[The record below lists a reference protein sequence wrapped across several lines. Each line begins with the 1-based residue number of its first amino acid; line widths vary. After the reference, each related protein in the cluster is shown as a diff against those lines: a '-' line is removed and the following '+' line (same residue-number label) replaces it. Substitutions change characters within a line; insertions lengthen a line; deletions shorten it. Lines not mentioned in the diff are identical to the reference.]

1 MALLPQGISRSGFF
15 SPSEATDG
23 ILHSIT
29 LKGGY
34 QEMLTLNDRNLIKS
48 FLNIPGAVYDGFT
61 QSNDV
66 WSTGRR
72 RVGMMIYVVEEKRL
86 YNLIPVGFFG
96 NGGELGQTEWLAMP
110 EWERALRLDPSGAF
124 TSESASPVNGFQ
136 AVIKTAA
143 DLGIA
148 SDANSCWVQLSVD
161 GAPGADGVDGT
172 NGQTSYLHIA
182 YANDTVGAGFSKT
195 QSNDKV
201 YIGQYVDFN
210 ISGSDDH
217 SAYIWTLIKGEKGDA
232 GDAGL
237 DGIQGPSGADGVE
250 GPKGSD
256 GLATYFHIAYADN
269 ASGGG
274 FSQDAANKLY
284 IGTYVD
290 GIEDDAGSDS
300 PIWKWQLVKGIDGE
314 NGENGIPGTSGIDG
328 QTSYLHLAY
337 ANNSTGTTGFSISDS
352 DNKLY
357 IGQYTDFNQPD
368 STNPSVYK
376 WTLIKGEKG
385 DPGERGLQGLQ
396 GNNGENGVAGPK
408 GADGVQ
414 TYFHIAYADDI
425 SGGGFSQNAANKL
438 CIGTYVN
445 ETEADAASNS
455 PLWKWQIVK
464 GIDGQNGEN
473 GIPGTSGNDG
483 QTTYLHIAYADNK
496 TGLNFSTTDSNNKL
510 YIGQYTDFLQ
520 PDSSNHTV
528 YTWTLIKGDQGDQG
542 EAGPQGPIGV
552 QGLQGLQGVKGYDGI
567 KGDAGANGISTY
579 FHIAYADNAS
589 GGGFS
594 QNAALGKLYMG
605 TYVDYTQSD
614 AGPTSNLWT
623 WQLVKGADGQKGENG
638 IKGVDGETGATTYLH
653 IAYANAANSTNGFST
668 TDSNNK
674 LYIGQYTDTNLVDSL
689 VPSKYLW
696 TKVKG
701 ETGSQGPAG
710 PTGPAGA
717 VPNLSSYLTTSTN
730 IDGGKITTGIIK
742 NGQFSGVAEWND
754 YASLGMGIN
763 LDNGAINAKNFYIDP
778 AGNAK
783 FNGDIDIEGNATIG
797 GELATAIFDLDNTK
811 IKGTAGRLRFKPD
824 TYFGATK
831 FSTFQS
837 DLITEFD
844 RYSLVST
851 TEPVIGIGNK
861 YPEFIQAEFTA
872 SHQYIK
878 RNDIQMEVGDLVKLD
893 ENNELVKVSSA
904 QDNSIAGILWHEVA
918 YSIKP
923 SPLDK
928 YRETELVFV
937 EEDHHYRDSLGNKL
951 PVADRDIKTIWR
963 VASIGD
969 SREGNLTGMKVC
981 NQNGDVKAGD
991 LVCSSDV
998 PGYVMKQPVDYVVI
1012 GFENEIPQ
1020 YEERQTI
1027 NSFTVGKC
1035 METCSFNAE
1044 GKVEGIYGYL
1054 YCG

>member
-15 SPSEATDG
+15 SPLEATDG

-72 RVGMMIYVVEEKRL
+72 RVGMMIYVVEEKKL

-136 AVIKTAA
+136 AVIETAA
-143 DLGIA
+143 DLGIS

-161 GAPGADGVDGT
+161 GAPGVDGVDGT
-172 NGQTSYLHIA
+172 NGQSSYLHIA
-182 YANDTVGAGFSKT
+182 YANDTIGGGFSKT
-195 QSNDKV
+195 QSNDKI
-201 YIGQYVDFN
+201 YIGQYTDFN

-217 SAYIWTLIKGEKGDA
+217 SAYIWTLLKGEKGDA

-290 GIEDDAGSDS
+290 GTEDDAGSDS

-314 NGENGIPGTSGIDG
+314 NGENGIPGTSGTDG

-368 STNPSVYK
+368 LPDPAVYK
-376 WTLIKGEKG
+376 WTLIKGERG
-385 DPGERGLQGLQ
+385 DSGERGLQGLQ

-414 TYFHIAYADDI
+414 TFFHIAYADDI
-425 SGGGFSQNAANKL
+425 SGGGFSQDAANKL

-445 ETEADAASNS
+445 ETEADAAPNS

-528 YTWTLIKGDQGDQG
+528 YTWTLIKGDQG

-567 KGDAGANGISTY
+567 KGDAGSSGISTY

-594 QNAALGKLYMG
+594 QNASLGKLYMG
-605 TYVDYTQSD
+605 TYVDYTQLD
-614 AGPTSNLWT
+614 AGPTSNLWK

-701 ETGSQGPAG
+701 DTGSQGPAG

-742 NGQFSGVAEWND
+742 NGQFSGVAGWNN

-763 LDNGAINAKNFYIDP
+763 LDNGAINAKNFYISPLGD
-778 AGNAK
+778 AK
-783 FNGDIDIEGNATIG
+783 FRGDMDIEGGATIAG
-797 GELATAIFDLDNTK
+797 GLASTIFDFELDLSDAPVLDANGYRK
-811 IKGTAGRLRFKPD
+811 LRFKPEVKFGD
-824 TYFGATK
+824 TR
-831 FSTFQS
+831 FSDFRS
-837 DLITEFD
+837 DFDLI
-844 RYSLVST
+844 ST
-851 TEPVIGIGNK
+851 DYTNYKTLNPIGDDPVLLR
-861 YPEFIQAEFTA
+861 EFTA
-872 SHQYIK
+872 SHNYIK

-893 ENNELVKVSSA
+893 ENNELVKASSA
-904 QDNSIAGILWHEVA
+904 QDTAIVGILWQGLDFT
-918 YSIKP
+918 IKD

-928 YRETELVFV
+928 FLPNGKDTSEKP
-937 EEDHHYRDSLGNKL
+937 HHYRDSLGNKI
-951 PVADRDIKTIWR
+951 PVADRDIKTIWK
-963 VASIGD
+963 VASVGD
-969 SREGNLTGMKVC
+969 SREGTLTGMKVC
-981 NQNGDVKAGD
+981 DQNGLILKGD

-998 PGYVMKQPVDYVVI
+998 PGYVMKQPVEYVVI

>member
-15 SPSEATDG
+15 SPLEATDG

-72 RVGMMIYVVEEKRL
+72 RVGMMIYVVEEKKL

-124 TSESASPVNGFQ
+124 TSESASPANGFQ
-136 AVIKTAA
+136 AVIETAA
-143 DLGIA
+143 DLGIS

-161 GAPGADGVDGT
+161 GAPGADGTDGT

-195 QSNDKV
+195 QSNDKI
-201 YIGQYVDFN
+201 YLGQYTDFN
-210 ISGSDDH
+210 QVGSDDH
-217 SAYIWTLIKGEKGDA
+217 TAYNWTLLKGEKGDA

-314 NGENGIPGTSGIDG
+314 NGENGIPGTSGTDG

-368 STNPSVYK
+368 LPDPAVYK

-385 DPGERGLQGLQ
+385 DSGERGLQGLQ

-414 TYFHIAYADDI
+414 TFFHIAYADDI
-425 SGGGFSQNAANKL
+425 SGGGFSQDAANKL

-445 ETEADAASNS
+445 ETEADAAPNS

-473 GIPGTSGNDG
+473 GIPGTSGTDG
-483 QTTYLHIAYADNK
+483 QTSYLHIAYANNK

-542 EAGPQGPIGV
+542 NQGEAGPQGPIGV

-567 KGDAGANGISTY
+567 KGDAGSSGISTY

-594 QNAALGKLYMG
+594 QNASLGKLYMG
-605 TYVDYTQSD
+605 TYVDYTQAD
-614 AGPTSNLWT
+614 AGPTSNLWK

-674 LYIGQYTDTNLVDSL
+674 LYIGQYTDTTLADSNT
-689 VPSKYLW
+689 PSKYLW

-717 VPNLSSYLTTSTN
+717 VPNLSSYLTTSTE

-742 NGQFSGVAEWND
+742 NGQFSGVAGWNN

-763 LDNGAINAKNFYIDP
+763 LDNGAINAKNFYISPLGD
-778 AGNAK
+778 AK
-783 FNGDIDIEGNATIG
+783 FKGDLDIDGDAKIG
-797 GELATAIFDLDNTK
+797 GVLAKGFFNIKQIDGVNKLAMFDDVIIGDET
-811 IKGTAGRLRFKPD
+811 F
-824 TYFGATK
+824 TK
-831 FSTFQS
+831 FKT
-837 DLITEFD
+837 DTNNALISEAPINRD
-844 RYSLVST
+844 GILDT
-851 TEPVIGIGNK
+851 TL
-861 YPEFIQAEFTA
+861 
-872 SHQYIK
+872 SHSYVK
-878 RNDIQMEVGDLVKLD
+878 RNNVSIESGDLVKLD
-893 ENNELVKVSSA
+893 SNNELIKASSSKDA
-904 QDNSIAGILWHEVA
+904 EIVGILWKEA
-918 YSIKP
+918 DYSLKP
-923 SPLDK
+923 GPLDK
-928 YRETELVFV
+928 HISEPRVYV
-937 EEDHHYRDSLGNKL
+937 EKENHYRDSLGNKI

-969 SREGNLTGMKVC
+969 SREGTLTGMKVC

>member
-15 SPSEATDG
+15 SPLEATDG

-72 RVGMMIYVVEEKRL
+72 RVGMMIYVVEEKKL

-124 TSESASPVNGFQ
+124 TSESSSPVNGFQ
-136 AVIKTAA
+136 AVIETAA
-143 DLGIA
+143 DLGIS

-161 GAPGADGVDGT
+161 GAPGVDGVDGT
-172 NGQTSYLHIA
+172 NGQSSYLHIA
-182 YANDTVGAGFSKT
+182 YANDTIGGGFSKT
-195 QSNDKV
+195 QSNDKI
-201 YIGQYVDFN
+201 YLGQYTDFN

-217 SAYIWTLIKGEKGDA
+217 SAYIWTLLKGEKGDA

-250 GPKGSD
+250 GPKGSN

-300 PIWKWQLVKGIDGE
+300 PIWKWQIVKGIDGE
-314 NGENGIPGTSGIDG
+314 NGENGIPGTSGVDG

-385 DPGERGLQGLQ
+385 DSGERGLQGLQ

-414 TYFHIAYADDI
+414 TFFHIAYADDI
-425 SGGGFSQNAANKL
+425 SGGGFSQDAANKL

-445 ETEADAASNS
+445 ETEADAAPNS

-473 GIPGTSGNDG
+473 GIPGTSGTDG

-542 EAGPQGPIGV
+542 DQGEAGPIGV

-614 AGPTSNLWT
+614 AGPTSNLWK
-623 WQLVKGADGQKGENG
+623 WQLVKGSDGENGENG
-638 IKGVDGETGATTYLH
+638 IPGEDGETGATTYLH
-653 IAYANAANSTNGFST
+653 IAYANNSTGTSGFST

-674 LYIGQYTDTNLVDSL
+674 LYIGQYTDTTLADSNT
-689 VPSKYLW
+689 PSKYLW

-742 NGQFSGVAEWND
+742 NGQFSGVTGWNN

-783 FNGDIDIEGNATIG
+783 FKGDLDIDGDAKIG
-797 GELATAIFDLDNTK
+797 GVLAKGFFNIKQIDGVNKLAMFDD
-811 IKGTAGRLRFKPD
+811 
-824 TYFGATK
+824 
-831 FSTFQS
+831 
-837 DLITEFD
+837 
-844 RYSLVST
+844 
-851 TEPVIGIGNK
+851 VIIGNETFTK
-861 YPEFIQAEFTA
+861 YKLDARDAIISEAPLGENEIPRTTL
-872 SHQYIK
+872 SHSYVK
-878 RNDIQMEVGDLVKLD
+878 RNNVSIESGDLVKLD
-893 ENNELVKVSSA
+893 SNNELIKASSSKDA
-904 QDNSIAGILWHEVA
+904 EIVGILWKEA
-918 YSIKP
+918 DYSLKP
-923 SPLDK
+923 SLLDK
-928 YRETELVFV
+928 HISEPRVYV
-937 EEDHHYRDSLGNKL
+937 EKENHYKDSFGVKL
-951 PVADRDIKTIWR
+951 LEADRATKSIWK

-969 SREGNLTGMKVC
+969 SYEDTLTGMKVC